1 MGTTIISRRGR
12 GSATIKIENYSN
24 SPSKIASINLSE
36 VKEDVVAT
44 ATENYA
50 FFAGGQTYSSGFIM
64 KDSVDAYDKNL
75 IKSTPSV
82 LSVARHGATAAAIA
96 NYAIFAGGSASS
108 YSSDTQAIVDAYD
121 ENLTRTT
128 ATELSHDRD
137 QFPAT
142 TVENYALFGGGFWYA
157 PNGSLRTA
165 DTTAVVDAY
174 DQNLTRTSVS
184 ELSQA
189 RNRFAATTTGNYAL
203 LGGGSSEM
211 SNNAYATVDVYT
223 DELVKITVSELSQAR
238 NYLAATTVG
247 NYALF
252 GGGVCFDGEMSDIS
266 FDTVDVYD
274 ENLVRSTP
282 TELSVER
289 SQLTATKLGNYA
301 LFAGGQ
307 KRDES
312 SYKDYFYDVVDLID
326 KNLVRSTLTALHTGN
341 NLLSSASVGN
351 YALFAGG
358 DYRNS
363 DVVDVYSI
371 AEGSLALTLYS
382 GSKYKFQNIGDELTV
397 NSNIENIS
405 IPYPVT
411 GYVKI
416 KNTTIL
422 VVSSNL

>member
-12 GSATIKIENYSN
+12 GSATIEFENYSTP
-24 SPSKIASINLSE
+24 PSKITSINLSE
-36 VKEDVVAT
+36 VKEDVAAIAT
-44 ATENYA
+44 PDYA
-50 FFAGGQTYSSGFIM
+50 LFAGGQTYSSGFIM
-64 KDSVDAYDKNL
+64 KDSVDAYEKNL
-75 IKSTPSV
+75 IKSTPSA
-82 LSVARHGATAAAIA
+82 LSVARHGATAATIA

-108 YSSDTQAIVDAYD
+108 YSSDTQAVVDAYD
-121 ENLTRTT
+121 ENLTRST
-128 ATELSHDRD
+128 AVELTHDRD

-142 TVENYALFGGGFWYA
+142 TVGNYALFGGGFWYA
-157 PNGSLRTA
+157 PNGSMRTA
-165 DTTAVVDAY
+165 ATTSMVDAY

-184 ELSQA
+184 ELSQS
-189 RNRFAATTTGNYAL
+189 RNRFAATTVGNYAL
-203 LGGGSSEM
+203 FGGGSSEM

-223 DELVKITVSELSQAR
+223 DELVKISVSELSQAR
-238 NYLAATTVG
+238 NYLAATIVG

-252 GGGVCFDGEMSDIS
+252 GGGTCMSAEAMGDIY
-266 FDTVDVYD
+266 FATVDVYD
-274 ENLVRSTP
+274 KNLVRSTA
-282 TELSVER
+282 TELSVSR
-289 SQLTATKLGNYA
+289 NQLAATTVGNYA

-326 KNLVRSTLTALHTGN
+326 RNLVRSTLTALHTGN
-341 NLLSSASVGN
+341 NSLSSANVGN

-371 AEGSLALTLYS
+371 AEGNLILTLYK
-382 GSKYKFQNIGDELTV
+382 GSKYKFQNMGDELTV
-397 NSNIENIS
+397 DSNIENIS

-416 KNTTIL
+416 KNTTIF
-422 VVSSNL
+422 

>member
-12 GSATIKIENYSN
+12 GSATIKFENYSN

-137 QFPAT
+137 QFSAT
-142 TVENYALFGGGFWYA
+142 TV
-157 PNGSLRTA
+157 
-165 DTTAVVDAY
+165 
-174 DQNLTRTSVS
+174 
-184 ELSQA
+184 
-189 RNRFAATTTGNYAL
+189 
-203 LGGGSSEM
+203 
-211 SNNAYATVDVYT
+211 
-223 DELVKITVSELSQAR
+223 
-238 NYLAATTVG
+238 
-247 NYALF
+247 
-252 GGGVCFDGEMSDIS
+252 
-266 FDTVDVYD
+266 
-274 ENLVRSTP
+274 
-282 TELSVER
+282 
-289 SQLTATKLGNYA
+289 GNYA

-326 KNLVRSTLTALHTGN
+326 QNLVRSTLTALHTGN
-341 NLLSSASVGN
+341 NSLSSAIVGN

-371 AEGSLALTLYS
+371 AEGNLALTLYK
-382 GSKYKFQNIGDELTV
+382 GSKYKFQNMGGELTV
-397 NSNIENIS
+397 DSNIENIL

-416 KNTTIL
+416 KNITIF
-422 VVSSNL
+422 